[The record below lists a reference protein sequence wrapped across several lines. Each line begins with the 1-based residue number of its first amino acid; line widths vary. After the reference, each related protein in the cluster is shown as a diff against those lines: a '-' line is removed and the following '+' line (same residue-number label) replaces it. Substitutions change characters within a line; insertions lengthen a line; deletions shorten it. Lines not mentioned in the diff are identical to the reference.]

1 MSQIKIYIT
10 ENMIEIEG
18 HAQPDV
24 CAAISSIMYTAV
36 NIMNHIDEEAV
47 SFEDDGR
54 LVIIQRLKRSNEL
67 DASWDTMIRMFK
79 DAEEMSEGQVL
90 INDIHSKTQR
100 LS

>member
-18 HAQPDV
+18 HAQSDV

-36 NIMNHIDEEAV
+36 NIMNNIDEEAV